1 MTEFHLHIFIS
12 LSVVY
17 TLFPMYY
24 VWKIT
29 TLLKLL
35 LLIQC
40 HKICVADVLTCS
52 INALNHLYC
61 QLQYCRISAEQHTY
75 FSNVTYRSFEI
86 E

>member
-1 MTEFHLHIFIS
+1 MTESHLHIFIS
-12 LSVVY
+12 LLVVY

-29 TLLKLL
+29 IFLKLL
-35 LLIQC
+35 PLIKC

-52 INALNHLYC
+52 RNELNHLYC
-61 QLQYCRISAEQHTY
+61 QLQYCRISAEQHPY